1 MTARNK
7 NIAAVAGFILALI
20 LCYVLAIS
28 NTIRT
33 KREYNTLKAEEA
45 LFNNIPGQLSV
56 LNEKNAYYDSLLRK
70 FRIGGTSMQHNLLKA
85 VNRNAEELDLK
96 VIAFNEPHIFEK
108 DGLQV
113 HTYNLT
119 VEGGFNDILAFVYR
133 LEQQT
138 GYGEV
143 VNLYLEK
150 KKNFRTGKEYLQAQ
164 LLIRNFD

>member
-7 NIAAVAGFILALI
+7 NIIAIAGFVMALV
-20 LCYVLAIS
+20 LCYTLAIS
-28 NTIRT
+28 GTVRT
-33 KREYNTLKAEEA
+33 KREYNALKAEEA
-45 LFNNIPGQLSV
+45 LFNNIPKQLSV
-56 LNEKNAYYDSLLRK
+56 LNEKNAYYDSLLRE
-70 FRIGGTSMQHNLLKA
+70 FRIGGTSMQHNLLKT
-85 VNRNAEELDLK
+85 VNQNAEELGLK
-96 VIAFNEPHIFEK
+96 VIAFNEPHIFNK

-113 HTYNLT
+113 HSYSLT

-138 GYGEV
+138 GYGEI

-150 KKNFRTGKEYLQAQ
+150 KKNFRTGKEYLQVQ